1 MSDDYLYD
9 KSGADPEIAKLEDAL
24 GAYAHRAPLRPGR
37 PKRRVPMLIAGAVFA
52 AAAAAV
58 VVVQVR
64 AQVRANGG
72 GCGAGAGGFAFS
84 VEGGAARCAGGL
96 ADRGKLPVGAWLET
110 PHGAVADVRVADI
123 GAVRLYGDSRLRL
136 VGTGPNEHRLEL
148 AEGRLSAKVTAPP
161 RLFVV
166 DTPAAAAVDQGC
178 AYELSVDASGRT
190 TLKVTTGAVTLVGSR
205 RSAYVA
211 RGAEVV
217 AARDRGPGTPV
228 SSAAGEVL
236 RRAVDR
242 FDAGD
247 RSAALEIAKL
257 AGAGDTI
264 TLWNLLAASD
274 GRERAAVYARLDG
287 LAGRPASVS
296 ADEVLAGNSEALE
309 RWRAELDDG
318 WQASGAATPAA
329 TAPAPAGD
337 CGLRPGDWCPAPN
350 GDPCGAHKDTA
361 SCRADPRC
369 GGIPYRGESVVACK
383 LDARGFGENCPT
395 VGCVSLRP

>member
-190 TLKVTTGAVTLVGSR
+190 TLKVTTGAVTLVARSRSWHAGVVGGRRGPAPRRRPLRRR
-205 RSAYVA
+205 RSVGGPGDREAGRGGRHDHALEPA
-211 RGAEVV
+211 RRQRR
-217 AARDRGPGTPV
+217 ARARRGLRAPRRAGGPPRLGVGRRGPGREQRG
-228 SSAAGEVL
+228 AGAL
-236 RRAVDR
+236 ARRAGR
-242 FDAGD
+242 RLAGIRRGDAGSD
-247 RSAALEIAKL
+247 
-257 AGAGDTI
+257 GAGP
-264 TLWNLLAASD
+264 
-274 GRERAAVYARLDG
+274 GR
-287 LAGRPASVS
+287 
-296 ADEVLAGNSEALE
+296 
-309 RWRAELDDG
+309 
-318 WQASGAATPAA
+318 
-329 TAPAPAGD
+329 
-337 CGLRPGDWCPAPN
+337 
-350 GDPCGAHKDTA
+350 
-361 SCRADPRC
+361 
-369 GGIPYRGESVVACK
+369 
-383 LDARGFGENCPT
+383 
-395 VGCVSLRP
+395 